1 MGLTEQLIT
10 IVMCVIGTVVPRC
23 LAFLL
28 FKPAYIRYLGRAL
41 PAAIFAMLVVYC
53 LKNVSF
59 VSGSYGI
66 PEMIGLMVTTA
77 IHLWKRNMMLS
88 MVAGTA
94 IYMLLVQVV
103 FTG

>member
-1 MGLTEQLIT
+1 MKKYAGVYTISGKGTPRRYFCHAGGLLPQKCQLCQWIL
-10 IVMCVIGTVVPRC
+10 R
-23 LAFLL
+23 
-28 FKPAYIRYLGRAL
+28 
-41 PAAIFAMLVVYC
+41 
-53 LKNVSF
+53 N
-59 VSGSYGI
+59 SGDDRTDGYDG
-66 PEMIGLMVTTA
+66 